1 MLDPL
6 HAWQGL
12 CLLLMVTIIIANHV
26 HERRNR

>member
-12 CLLLMVTIIIANHV
+12 CLLLMVTIIIANHIS
-26 HERRNR
+26 ERRNR